1 MLVLQAEQLS
11 KEVDVGNKDR
21 EEIIKRMGGK
31 AEELDAARDA
41 IQNLEARVQELEKAI
56 MQERNRAEK
65 TLKVRCDTM
74 TRVKLFL

>member
-1 MLVLQAEQLS
+1 MS